1 MALYYFKPRRAFDFN
16 PHPFK
21 LGTIMGLK
29 RGYEDNHFLLK
40 IYGMKEK
47 SFDDYYRYHLKYYLS
62 AGDRTEKE
70 FFSHLWYIVSTR
82 IDYFNHQNPF
92 SKKHPLY
99 VSNIKK
105 LSGFLDFLSPKD
117 RWNVRPND
125 ILLKEKD
132 ELIAK
137 LREENKK
144 LSDFTIMRKIEIYDD
159 YHTTVIDLF
168 QQMQKLKLP
177 NGAPLLRKD
186 MLSPYYKILSN
197 YFSNNKKKISI
208 DTAKNYFVGED
219 NSQKEVKIPEDRQ
232 LFVIVPKKKD

>member
-1 MALYYFKPRRAFDFN
+1 
-16 PHPFK
+16 
-21 LGTIMGLK
+21 
-29 RGYEDNHFLLK
+29 
-40 IYGMKEK
+40 
-47 SFDDYYRYHLKYYLS
+47 
-62 AGDRTEKE
+62 
-70 FFSHLWYIVSTR
+70 
-82 IDYFNHQNPF
+82 
-92 SKKHPLY
+92 
-99 VSNIKK
+99 
-105 LSGFLDFLSPKD
+105 
-117 RWNVRPND
+117 
-125 ILLKEKD
+125 
-132 ELIAK
+132 
-137 LREENKK
+137 
-144 LSDFTIMRKIEIYDD
+144 MRKIEIYDD